1 MFLGFMYSL
10 FFEGVMEFFLVNS
23 LLIFMK
29 EVLQYFYKFKNLV
42 EKVVLIMCKYSLVDV
57 DYFIINLLVYKLY

>member
-29 EVLQYFYKFKNLV
+29 EVL
-42 EKVVLIMCKYSLVDV
+42 
-57 DYFIINLLVYKLY
+57 